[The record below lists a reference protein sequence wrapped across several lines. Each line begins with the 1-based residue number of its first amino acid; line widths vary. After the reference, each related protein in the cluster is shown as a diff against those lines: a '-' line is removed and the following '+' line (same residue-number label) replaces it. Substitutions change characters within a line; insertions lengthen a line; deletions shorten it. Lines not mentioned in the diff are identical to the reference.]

1 MYCPSCDKSYGAVH
15 SRCPECHSWLKVSA
29 PSNHRAKSAKA
40 ASSLTATGGV
50 STLDKEP
57 AWPSS
62 SAGAASSRGD
72 EGGDSWSDAL
82 PAGSA
87 AKSLSDMSP
96 APAGNDVWSDAGGWG
111 DAPPPPSET
120 SWSSAQMPSASPAS
134 PTSSSSGGW
143 LSGAE
148 RESHDGWGGSP
159 GLASSPPVTPS
170 RGLGQETQDGWGG
183 GSSLGSSSASFGSK
197 DDWGGGSGSSFDS
210 KGPSGGGGGWLGGA
224 DEPLSGSV
232 RPSESS
238 APAAGWLSG
247 GSKEVHSESSDGWL
261 SGEDSSHA
269 PSMTEMV
276 DHAIDVEEGDDFVD
290 ESWVDEEINSE
301 FDELEV
307 PEYSP
312 PPPEVG
318 SAFLKMLL
326 VAALVVLVGGGVMF
340 MGEEEKTPEQIQ
352 AEQRAKDLDFARS
365 SVEAGKNYFKEGK
378 PLLAV
383 GPLGAAMETLK
394 TSGAPEEEVWAAK
407 VELARAL
414 TAAQEYEAGY
424 EHWAGLVKGPEQ
436 YRAEAIAARDQ
447 VSQQLRAVAN
457 AELTA
462 AANYFAMG
470 EATSV
475 VAAGE
480 KALKIY
486 ERHGGTASQKGRA
499 IGVMGRGYLNGKEY
513 GKAKDHL
520 QKARKLN
527 PAGGYEADLRLIAS
541 RTAPVDYH
549 AGGGYSSG
557 YSAPA
562 APAQPVRVDA
572 SIDGG
577 SNYAKSTQTYSPS
590 ARRST
595 SRAPAASE
603 VAPAPVSKPRVQQP
617 APAPRRP
624 SSSNKSGGR
633 KGAKNVLPGYD

>member
-29 PSNHRAKSAKA
+29 PSNQRAKSAKA
-40 ASSLTATGGV
+40 ASSLSATGGV

-62 SAGAASSRGD
+62 PAGAASSWGD
-72 EGGDSWSDAL
+72 DGSDSWSDAL

-87 AKSLSDMSP
+87 GKGLSGRSP
-96 APAGNDVWSDAGGWG
+96 DPAGKDGWSDAGGWG
-111 DAPPPPSET
+111 DDPSASSES

-134 PTSSSSGGW
+134 PVSSSSGGW
-143 LSGAE
+143 LGGAE
-148 RESHDGWGGSP
+148 REAHDGWGGSP
-159 GLASSPPVTPS
+159 GLASSSPVAPS
-170 RGLGQETQDGWGG
+170 RGLGQESQDGWGA
-183 GSSLGSSSASFGSK
+183 GSSLGSSPASLGGQ

-210 KGPSGGGGGWLGGA
+210 KAPAGGGGGWLGET
-224 DEPLSGSV
+224 DEPLSGSAH
-232 RPSESS
+232 PLESS

-261 SGEDSSHA
+261 SGEDSHA

-307 PEYSP
+307 PEYTP

-340 MGEEEKTPEQIQ
+340 MGKEEKTPEQIQ

-365 SVEAGKNYFKEGK
+365 SVEAGKNYLKEGK

-424 EHWAGLVKGPEQ
+424 EHWVGLVKGPEQ
-436 YRAEAIAARDQ
+436 YRAEAIAARDE
-447 VSQQLRAVAN
+447 VSRQLRAVAN
-457 AELTA
+457 SELTA
-462 AANYFAMG
+462 AADYFAMG
-470 EATSV
+470 ESTSV

-486 ERHGGTASQKGRA
+486 EKHGGTASQKGRA

-513 GKAKDHL
+513 GKARDHL

-549 AGGGYSSG
+549 AGASYNSG

-562 APAQPVRVDA
+562 TSSRPIRVDA

-577 SNYAKSTQTYSPS
+577 TNYAKASQTYSPS
-590 ARRST
+590 VRRSS

-603 VAPAPVSKPRVQQP
+603 VAPAPAPKPRVQQP
-617 APAPRRP
+617 PPPPRRP